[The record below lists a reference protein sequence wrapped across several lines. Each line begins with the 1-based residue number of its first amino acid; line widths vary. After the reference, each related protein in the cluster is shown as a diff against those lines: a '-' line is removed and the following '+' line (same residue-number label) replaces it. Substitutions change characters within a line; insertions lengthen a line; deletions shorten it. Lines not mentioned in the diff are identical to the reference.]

1 MPLGAGPRPI
11 SLCSTGVTSEA
22 PTFHMKVILPILI
35 LLAAA
40 GITATLVILQPE
52 AAEVTPVR
60 PVTSVEVIT
69 VQPQSVQLTV
79 KSQGTLLPTT
89 ETDLIA
95 EVTGRVIEVSQAFNV
110 GNRFRKGE
118 LLIKIDPA
126 DYEAAVANAAAE
138 LANAQLTLAQEE
150 AQAEQ
155 AAADW
160 QALGDGEASEL
171 TLRKPQLAQAK
182 ARIASAE
189 ANLKRARRDLQRT
202 QITAPFDGVVLMKQ
216 ADIGQFVTASPGNPL
231 GRIYSTQSAEV
242 RLPITEKEASLLDQR
257 SKRQRFVT
265 LKQNKNGTE
274 AVWKAPLI
282 RIEDNVDPNSR
293 LLYAVA
299 RVTAPFDTAP
309 EQAALR
315 RGTFL
320 HAEIEGRGLTGAYV
334 LPRYA
339 LRGSDSVYI
348 LSDSD
353 TLVTRTVTI
362 LQSDT
367 QEVVI
372 TAGLNPGE
380 RVAISPIAYYVEN
393 MPVEVIE

>member
-1 MPLGAGPRPI
+1 
-11 SLCSTGVTSEA
+11 
-22 PTFHMKVILPILI
+22 MKVLLPILI
-35 LLAAA
+35 LLVAV
-40 GITATLVILQPE
+40 GITATLVMIQPE
-52 AAEVTPVR
+52 ATEVTPVR
-60 PVTSVEVIT
+60 PVTNVEVIE

-79 KSQGTLLPTT
+79 SSQGTLLPTT

-110 GNRFRKGE
+110 GNRFRKGDV
-118 LLIKIDPA
+118 LIKIDPA

-138 LANAQLTLAQEE
+138 LANAQLTLAQEQ

-160 QALGDGEASEL
+160 QALGDGEASDL

-182 ARIASAE
+182 ARITSAE

-202 QITAPFDGVVLMKQ
+202 QITAPFDGVVLIKQ

-257 SKRQRFVT
+257 TKRQRFVT

-274 AVWKAPLI
+274 VVWKAPLI

-299 RVTAPFDTAP
+299 RVAFPFDPAP
-309 EQAALR
+309 EQPALR

-339 LRGSDSVYI
+339 LRGSDTVYV
-348 LSDSD
+348 LTEAG
-353 TLVTRTVTI
+353 TLTTRTVSI
-362 LQSDT
+362 IKSDAKA
-367 QEVVI
+367 VVI
-372 TAGLNPGE
+372 TAGLSPGE